1 MHDSFLIQNIIKA
14 LKDICKNNNFVRIKS
29 VQITVNWD
37 SHITQQDLREHLM
50 ELCDEYINK
59 DTIVGVVFGDV
70 PELIAKIDYIEGEE
84 G

>member
-1 MHDSFLIQNIIKA
+1 MHDSFLMQNIIKN
-14 LKDICKNNNFVRIKS
+14 LKDICKDNNFVRIKS

-70 PELIAKIDYIEGEE
+70 PELTANIDYIEGEE

>member
-59 DTIVGVVFGDV
+59 DTIVVVVFGDV

>member
-1 MHDSFLIQNIIKA
+1 MHDSFLMQNIIKA

-59 DTIVGVVFGDV
+59 DTIVVVVFGDV

>member
-1 MHDSFLIQNIIKA
+1 MHDSFLMQNIIKA

-29 VQITVNWD
+29 VQITINWD

-59 DTIVGVVFGDV
+59 DTIVVVVFGDV